1 MKMSNPRKRIALFL
15 TLTVFFANPLF
26 AQRSSGNPTQGKP
39 PAPVTG
45 QSPATQARPQ
55 PSPQARSTATL
66 ETLFAADS
74 YKLYGEV
81 RSVGQLVTS
90 PGVVE
95 ILDPIV
101 KLATP
106 PEELKALI
114 KFLNTNA
121 EALAGSPMLFA
132 AWPVRSGLP
141 QAIVAIELPSVEE
154 AEKFEPKLKSFL
166 PVILPAPTPQ
176 PTMDPSQAASL
187 RGETEVKPK
196 IPADK
201 AKTPEV
207 VADAAPSPKPPPA
220 SAGPK
225 RVADIKKE
233 EPAPPPFLI
242 KRSGTLIIITDSPF
256 TFKNLRPVGSKL
268 LTEDQNFRVARDR
281 FSSEPLFVYYNVA
294 LEDESTKRLK
304 ETASADRG
312 VFAVEE
318 QPVPREPGEATLKGK
333 KPDDKPETPSGEP
346 VVVPGPDS
354 PPENPEP
361 ELPMPEEP
369 ANVQLVAGEKKPEAK
384 PDTTDPFLSSLFNS
398 FGFGPPEWPDAVG
411 VALAFESDAYII
423 RVILVDPPTSKV
435 TPIPFL
441 PQLISGRPATPEAPS
456 VLPADT
462 EVFASVS
469 LDLRR
474 MYDALLQNLGKRN
487 GVQAVFAPSRPG
499 EEPAVSPAE
508 TAAMEAVFEKKYGF
522 KIKDELLPALGNEFA
537 IGGSMKS
544 LGLAN
549 GFGMSAPPPPAPPP
563 GPAGSG
569 QLSSSGA
576 IAQPPKRGPVILISV
591 KDRDAVKALIPKL
604 LDALGMKALSLIAQ
618 TEKRGDTE
626 TVTYA
631 GLISYA
637 FVGNFLVL
645 SPEVTEVRHVV
656 DSYVNHETI
665 GSNSAFRT
673 FTRWQPRELQ
683 GVAYVAPSVLG
694 AYNDMARNPKMPL
707 DASLREFMAR
717 LNPAPAAISYAL
729 SNDGFGPMHELHLP
743 KNLVLMMV
751 AGVSAG
757 TRQSPLD
764 MNEAVA
770 QSALRTLVSAEESYK
785 ATSGNGSY
793 GTMEQLATAGLVSRD
808 LFEKYGYKF
817 ELTVS
822 GTKFEAGA
830 TPKEYGVTGRLSFFV
845 DESGVIR
852 GADHNGAAANAG
864 DPPPGAEVP

>member
-1 MKMSNPRKRIALFL
+1 MKMSIPLRRIASFL

-26 AQRSSGNPTQGKP
+26 AQRSSSNQTQGKP
-39 PAPVTG
+39 PAPATG
-45 QSPATQARPQ
+45 QSPATPVRPQ
-55 PSPQARSTATL
+55 PSTQTRTTATL

-95 ILDPIV
+95 ILEPIL

-121 EALAGSPMLFA
+121 EPLAGSPMLFA

-166 PVILPAPTPQ
+166 PVIIPAPTPR
-176 PTMDPSQAASL
+176 PTMDPSRAALL
-187 RGETEVKPK
+187 RGEKDE
-196 IPADK
+196 
-201 AKTPEV
+201 AKTPEAV
-207 VADAAPSPKPPPA
+207 PDAAPSPKPPLASGEHKPA
-220 SAGPK
+220 PG
-225 RVADIKKE
+225 DEKE
-233 EPAPPPFLI
+233 EPAPPFLI
-242 KRSGTLIIITDSPF
+242 KRSGALIIITDSPF
-256 TFKNLRPVGSKL
+256 TFKNLRPAGSKL

-294 LEDESTKRLK
+294 LEDESTRRLK
-304 ETASADRG
+304 EMASADRE
-312 VFAVEE
+312 VITVEE
-318 QPVPREPGEATLKGK
+318 RPVPGEPGDPTLKGK
-333 KPDDKPETPSGEP
+333 KPEGEPDTQPIEP
-346 VVVPGPDS
+346 VVVPAPDS

-361 ELPMPEEP
+361 ELPSPEEP
-369 ANVQLVAGEKKPEAK
+369 SNAQLVAGEKKPEAK
-384 PDTTDPFLSSLFNS
+384 PDSSDPFLNSLFGS
-398 FGFGPPEWPDAVG
+398 FGFGAPEWPDAVG
-411 VALAFESDAYII
+411 VALAFESDSYII
-423 RVILVDPPTSKV
+423 RVILIDPPTAKI

-441 PQLISGRPATPEAPS
+441 PQLISGRAGTPDAPS

-474 MYDALLQNLGKRN
+474 MYEALLQNLQKRN
-487 GVQAVFAPSRPG
+487 PVQAVFARPLPG
-499 EEPAVSPAE
+499 EEPTISPAE

-537 IGGSMKS
+537 VGGSMKS

-549 GFGMSAPPPPAPPP
+549 EFGLSAPPQPTPSP
-563 GPAGSG
+563 GASGSSQLGSG
-569 QLSSSGA
+569 PGTS
-576 IAQPPKRGPVILISV
+576 AQPPKSSPVILISV

-604 LDALGMKALSLIAQ
+604 LDAMGMKALSLIAQ

-645 SPEVTEVRHVV
+645 SPEVAEVRHVV
-656 DSYVNHETI
+656 DSYVDHETI

-673 FTRWQPRELQ
+673 FTRWQPREVQ
-683 GVAYVAPSVLG
+683 GLAYVAPSVMA
-694 AYNDMARNPKMPL
+694 AYNDMARNPKMGL
-707 DASLREFMAR
+707 DAPMRDFMAR

-757 TRQSPLD
+757 SNTSPAD

-770 QSALRTLVSAEESYK
+770 KSALRTIVAAEETYK

-793 GTMEQLATAGLVSRD
+793 GTMDQLATAGLVSRD

-817 ELTVS
+817 EVTVS
-822 GTKFEAGA
+822 GTRFEATA
-830 TPKEYGVTGRLSFFV
+830 TPKEYGVTGSPSFFV
-845 DESGVIR
+845 DESGIVR
-852 GADHNGAAANAG
+852 GADHNGAPANAG
-864 DPPPGAEVP
+864 DPNVNDASPPAEA

>member
-1 MKMSNPRKRIALFL
+1 MKMSNPLRRIASFL
-15 TLTVFFANPLF
+15 ILTVFFANPLF
-26 AQRSSGNPTQGKP
+26 AQRSSNNQTQGKP

-45 QSPATQARPQ
+45 QSPATPVRPQ
-55 PSPQARSTATL
+55 PSPQTRSTATL

-95 ILDPIV
+95 ILEPLL

-114 KFLNTNA
+114 KFLNANA
-121 EALAGSPMLFA
+121 EPLAGSPMLFA

-141 QAIVAIELPSVEE
+141 QAVVAIELPSVEE

-166 PVILPAPTPQ
+166 PVIIPAPTP
-176 PTMDPSQAASL
+176 MDPSRAALL
-187 RGETEVKPK
+187 RGEKE
-196 IPADK
+196 DQ
-201 AKTPEV
+201 AKTPEPT
-207 VADAAPSPKPPPA
+207 ANPSPGRPKPPLASGEQKPA
-220 SAGPK
+220 AGK
-225 RVADIKKE
+225 EKE
-233 EPAPPPFLI
+233 EPAPPPFQI
-242 KRSGTLIIITDSPF
+242 KRSGALIVITDSPF
-256 TFKNLRPVGSKL
+256 TFKNLRPTGSKL

-294 LEDESTKRLK
+294 LEDESARLLR
-304 ETASADRG
+304 EMAAADRG
-312 VFAVEE
+312 IITVEE
-318 QPVPREPGEATLKGK
+318 RPVAGEPGKPTLNGQ
-333 KPDDKPETPSGEP
+333 KPEGEPDAPIGEP
-346 VVVPGPDS
+346 VVVPAPDS
-354 PPENPEP
+354 PPENPGP
-361 ELPMPEEP
+361 EMPLPEEP
-369 ANVQLVAGEKKPEAK
+369 SNAQLVAAEKKPEAP
-384 PDTTDPFLSSLFNS
+384 PDTTDPFLSSLFAS
-398 FGFGPPEWPDAVG
+398 FGFGAPEWPDAVG
-411 VALAFESDAYII
+411 VALAFESDSYII
-423 RVILVDPPTSKV
+423 RVILIDPPTSKV

-441 PQLISGRPATPEAPS
+441 PQLISGRAGTPEAPS

-474 MYDALLQNLGKRN
+474 MYEALLQNLQKRN
-487 GVQAVFAPSRPG
+487 PVQAVFDRQQPA
-499 EEPAVSPAE
+499 EEATVSPAE

-522 KIKDELLPALGNEFA
+522 KIKNELLPALGNEFA

-549 GFGMSAPPPPAPPP
+549 EFGLAPPPQPTPPP
-563 GPAGSG
+563 GPPGSV
-569 QLSSSGA
+569 QLSSPDAS
-576 IAQPPKRGPVILISV
+576 AQPAKSSPVILLSV

-604 LDALGMKALSLIAQ
+604 LDAMGMKALSLIAQ

-645 SPEVTEVRHVV
+645 SPEVAEVRHVV
-656 DSYVNHETI
+656 DSYVNHETL

-673 FTRWQPRELQ
+673 FTRWQPREVQ
-683 GVAYVAPSVLG
+683 GLAYVAPSVMG
-694 AYNDMARNPKMPL
+694 AYSDMARNPKMPMAAAMR
-707 DASLREFMAR
+707 DFMAR

-751 AGVSAG
+751 GGFSEG
-757 TRQSPLD
+757 YSQSPLD
-764 MNEAVA
+764 VNESVA
-770 QSALRTLVSAEESYK
+770 RSALRTLVSAEETYK

-793 GTMEQLATAGLVSRD
+793 GTMEQLATAGLVPRD

-817 ELTVS
+817 DVTIS
-822 GTKFEAGA
+822 GTKFEATA

-845 DESGVIR
+845 DESGTVR
-852 GADHNGAAANAG
+852 EADHNGASANAG
-864 DPPPGAEVP
+864 DPVPGAPMP